1 VVCEQRRSATRGRV
15 YDTEPPE
22 QEGGEKEWKRR
33 GEHKKRGER
42 RMRYKDRCREN
53 LIERKMDADDG
64 KDE

>member
-1 VVCEQRRSATRGRV
+1 VRAAEIRDEGEGRSRQSKR
-15 YDTEPPE
+15 
-22 QEGGEKEWKRR
+22 GGEKEWKRR